1 MAYGADGL
9 ASLVLTAA
17 AVAALLWFALLA
29 LRRLRPGGVAAGAG
43 DCRILRSLAI
53 GPRERILVVAV
64 GSRQLVV
71 GVGSAAVSLLCELDE
86 PLAAPATP
94 GAGLN
99 LLREAAARWQRG

>member
-1 MAYGADGL
+1 VGYGADGL
-9 ASLVLTAA
+9 ASLSLAAA

-29 LRRLRPGGVAAGAG
+29 LRRLRPDGVAARGD
-43 DCRILRSLAI
+43 DCRIMRSLAV

-86 PLAAPATP
+86 PLAPAPATAGFS
-94 GAGLN
+94 GAV
-99 LLREAAARWQRG
+99 RQATARWRRA